1 MKRSRRIGPLHDLA
15 RFEERSAS
23 RQLAD
28 AARELEV
35 QEQQLAQLTGFREEY
50 GRLEA
55 SILEGID
62 PLRFQNHRAFMDR
75 LAEAIRQQEKRIES
89 ARAAL
94 AGSTETWRGRR
105 IDAEALGAAI
115 ERFSADERR
124 ATGRREQRDSDE
136 VAQRVSSDD
145 PQS

>member
-28 AARELEV
+28 AARELEA
-35 QEQQLAQLTGFREEY
+35 QERQLAQLTGFRDEY
-50 GRLEA
+50 DRLA
-55 SILEGID
+55 SATLEGTD
-62 PLRFQNHRAFMDR
+62 PLRLQNYRSFMDR
-75 LAEAIRQQEKRIES
+75 LAEAIRQQEKRTES

-115 ERFSADERR
+115 KRFSVDERR
-124 ATGRREQRDSDE
+124 ATGRCEQRDSDE
-136 VAQRVSSDD
+136 VAQRLASGD
-145 PQS
+145 PET

>member
-1 MKRSRRIGPLHDLA
+1 MKRSRRIGSLHELA

-28 AARELEV
+28 AARELEA
-35 QEQQLAQLTGFREEY
+35 EERQLAQLNSFREEY
-50 GRLEA
+50 GRLETVTT
-55 SILEGID
+55 GGTD
-62 PLRFQNHRAFMDR
+62 PLRLQNYRAFMDR
-75 LAEAIRQQEKRIES
+75 LSEAIRQQEKRLES

-105 IDAEALGAAI
+105 IDAEALAAAI

-124 ATGRREQRDSDE
+124 SVVRREQRDSDE
-136 VAQRVSSDD
+136 VAQRVILAD
-145 PQS
+145 PKP

>member
-1 MKRSRRIGPLHDLA
+1 MKRSRRIGSLHELA

-28 AARELEV
+28 AARELEA
-35 QEQQLAQLTGFREEY
+35 EERQLAQLTGFREEY
-50 GRLEA
+50 GRLESA
-55 SILEGID
+55 AEGGID
-62 PLRFQNHRAFMDR
+62 PLRLQNYRAFMDR
-75 LAEAIRQQEKRIES
+75 LTEAIRQQEKRLES
-89 ARAAL
+89 ARATL

-124 ATGRREQRDSDE
+124 SAARREQRDSDE
-136 VAQRVSSDD
+136 VAQRAIPAD
-145 PQS
+145 PKP